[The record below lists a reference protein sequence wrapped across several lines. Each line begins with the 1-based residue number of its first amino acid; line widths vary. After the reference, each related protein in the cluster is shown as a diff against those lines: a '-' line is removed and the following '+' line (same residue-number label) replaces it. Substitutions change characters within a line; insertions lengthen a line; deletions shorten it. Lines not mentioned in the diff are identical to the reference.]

1 MAKTV
6 RTEFQILNDRVN
18 IAKWY
23 LQGKTQ
29 NEIALKIGVTRQQ
42 ISYDLKKI
50 MEEWKQE
57 RLKDFEERLLAEL
70 CKLDLIESEAWEA
83 WEKSKTDGFKIIE
96 KEIRNKDNVLLQK
109 QFDTNL
115 DERLPNK
122 TYLDMIFKCVEK
134 RLQILGFLAIKQPKE
149 VEKNDLETELIEA
162 EVQLESNG
170 R

>member
-6 RTEFQILNDRVN
+6 RTEFQILQDRVN

-83 WEKSKTDGFKIIE
+83 WEKSKKDSEKLIENQTKDGVFTSFTIE
-96 KEIRNKDNVLLQK
+96 GQNAHK
-109 QFDTNL
+109 
-115 DERLPNK
+115 P
-122 TYLDMIFKCVEK
+122 YLEMIFKCVEK

-149 VEKNDLETELIEA
+149 VKENDLDTELIEA
-162 EVQLESNG
+162 EVELPDNG

>member
-6 RTEFQILNDRVN
+6 RTEFQILQDRVN

-70 CKLDLIESEAWEA
+70 CKLDLIEAEAWEA
-83 WEKSKTDGFKIIE
+83 WEKSKKDSEKLIENQTKDGVFTSFTIE
-96 KEIRNKDNVLLQK
+96 GQNAHK
-109 QFDTNL
+109 
-115 DERLPNK
+115 P
-122 TYLDMIFKCVEK
+122 YLDMIFKCVEK

-149 VEKNDLETELIEA
+149 VEKNDIDTELIEA
-162 EVQLESNG
+162 EVELPDNG